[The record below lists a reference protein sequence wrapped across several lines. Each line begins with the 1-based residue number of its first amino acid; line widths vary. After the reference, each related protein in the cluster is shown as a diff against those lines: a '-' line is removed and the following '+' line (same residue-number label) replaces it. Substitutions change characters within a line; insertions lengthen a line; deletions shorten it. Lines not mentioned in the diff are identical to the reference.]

1 MKQLLSPLQRSLR
14 TLCASVLVLSLLCL
28 SAPLSVVSA
37 QQGAEGVSAKIDLN
51 TAPVT
56 LLKTLY
62 RIGPKLA
69 ARIVADREQNGRF
82 NSVEELRRVRG
93 IGARILE
100 KNRDRLMVT
109 ALPTSPTP

>member
-14 TLCASVLVLSLLCL
+14 ALCASVLVLSLLCL
-28 SAPLSVVSA
+28 SAPLSEVSA

-109 ALPTSPTP
+109 ALPTAPTP